1 MKLSDSRGAIRIM
14 YMQSLRYF
22 FLKHSKSLWIIF
34 ARLSLIIFSLVL
46 GISLFLAPV
55 KAEAQSYDP
64 LVDLNQHF
72 FAINDYFDQLL
83 VRPTALTYTNYTP
96 RILRVG
102 VGNFFD
108 NLQDVN
114 VAINDFL
121 QLKIEE
127 GFSDTGRVIVNST
140 IGLGGLIDVA
150 SDLGL
155 DRNEED
161 FGQTLG
167 AWGVEPGPYLF
178 LPIFGASNLR
188 DSAGLLIGA
197 VFNPIRYLENIEAR
211 YSLYLM
217 DELDFRSSLLAYD
230 ELIIG
235 DRYLFVREA
244 YIQNR
249 EYVVN
254 DGELADEFGD
264 F

>member
-1 MKLSDSRGAIRIM
+1 MVFYIALCTSLLSNSA
-14 YMQSLRYF
+14 S
-22 FLKHSKSLWIIF
+22 
-34 ARLSLIIFSLVL
+34 
-46 GISLFLAPV
+46 
-55 KAEAQSYDP
+55 AQGSSYDP
-64 LVDLNQHF
+64 WIGMNQHV
-72 FAINDYFDQLL
+72 FAVNDYFDQLL
-83 VRPTALTYTNYTP
+83 VRPIALTYTSITP
-96 RILRVG
+96 RVLQIG

-114 VAINDFL
+114 IAINDFL
-121 QLKIEE
+121 QLKIQE
-127 GFSDTGRVIVNST
+127 GISDSSRVLINST
-140 IGLGGLIDVA
+140 MGVGGLVDVA
-150 SDLGL
+150 TNLGL

-167 AWGVEPGPYLF
+167 AWGVETGPYLF
-178 LPIFGASNLR
+178 LPVFGASNLR
-188 DSAGLLIGA
+188 DSFGLIVDA
-197 VFNPIRYLENIEAR
+197 VFNPIRFLENIETR

-244 YIQNR
+244 YVQNR

-254 DGELADEFGD
+254 DGEVTDEFGD

>member
-1 MKLSDSRGAIRIM
+1 MLERIKLYSQLMRMDKPIG
-14 YMQSLRYF
+14 F
-22 FLKHSKSLWIIF
+22 FLLMWPVLWAFIISSEGSPNIFFLIIF
-34 ARLSLIIFSLVL
+34 AVGIIATRSA
-46 GISLFLAPV
+46 GCI
-55 KAEAQSYDP
+55 
-64 LVDLNQHF
+64 
-72 FAINDYFDQLL
+72 INDYFDQLL

-114 VAINDFL
+114 VTINDFL

-167 AWGVEPGPYLF
+167 AWGIVPGPYLF
-178 LPIFGASNLR
+178 LPIFGASNLEIQL
-188 DSAGLLIGA
+188 G
-197 VFNPIRYLENIEAR
+197 
-211 YSLYLM
+211 
-217 DELDFRSSLLAYD
+217 SLLVQ
-230 ELIIG
+230 
-235 DRYLFVREA
+235 YLTQLD
-244 YIQNR
+244 I
-249 EYVVN
+249 
-254 DGELADEFGD
+254 
-264 F
+264 